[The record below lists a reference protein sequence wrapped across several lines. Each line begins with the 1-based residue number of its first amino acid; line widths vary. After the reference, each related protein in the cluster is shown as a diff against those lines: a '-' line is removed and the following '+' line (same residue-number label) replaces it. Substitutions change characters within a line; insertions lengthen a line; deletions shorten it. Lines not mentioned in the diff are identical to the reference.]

1 MGLLDGLGRLGVIGG
16 GGLVD
21 GVCGNVMVG
30 DIGVVLFDKLWMI
43 MWS

>member
-21 GVCGNVMVG
+21 GVCGNV
-30 DIGVVLFDKLWMI
+30 DWY
-43 MWS
+43 